1 MTLKQRTC
9 SMDMDSS
16 GGRLVVGSA
25 ANISDTARQGP
36 GITKFFVHFSAQV
49 VHAKVVS
56 VASSGGFCH

>member
-1 MTLKQRTC
+1 
-9 SMDMDSS
+9 MDMDSS